1 MARFRAM
8 PYAKALFEVVSQQA
22 PDRLEAVV
30 HELDRF
36 VLALAEVPELLRSMV
51 TPVLS
56 HESKNALLDEVLDAL
71 ELTRPARDFMH
82 VLREHYRLEHLAAV
96 RDTYRELVD
105 RAMGRVRATIEVPAA
120 LAEAQRQAVVEAVSQ
135 VVDATVVADFVERPE
150 LLAGFRVQVGS
161 KVFDASLIG
170 QLQQLRRHTQ
180 MEQS

>member
-8 PYAKALFEVVSQQA
+8 PYAKALFEVVSDQT

-30 HELDRF
+30 TELDRM

-51 TPVLS
+51 TPVLT
-56 HESKNALLDEVLDAL
+56 HESKKVLLDRVLDAL
-71 ELTRPARDFMH
+71 GLTRPARDFMH

-105 RAMGRVRATIEVPAA
+105 SAMGRVRATIEVPAA
-120 LAEAQRQAVVEAVSQ
+120 LAEPQQREVVETVAH
-135 VVDATVVADFVERPE
+135 VVDAVVVADFVERPE

-161 KVFDASLIG
+161 KVFDASLVG
-170 QLQQLRRHTQ
+170 QLEQLRRHTQ